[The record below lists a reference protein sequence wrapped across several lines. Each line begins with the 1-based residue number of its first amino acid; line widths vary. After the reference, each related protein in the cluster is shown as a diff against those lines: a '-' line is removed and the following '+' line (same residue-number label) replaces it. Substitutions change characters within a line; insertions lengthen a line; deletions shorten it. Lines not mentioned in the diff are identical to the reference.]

1 MQIHPVP
8 DPRTAT
14 DADIASFIRAY
25 AAAKKSG
32 AIGGPDTGLIDYSEQ
47 EFEAEILKA
56 SYGEETVRDALAGV
70 TNPWGNTMVTPLHE
84 RKALQDFS
92 NISEAPSIRAA
103 LSQNVVQGNRAPK
116 ETPMNPALSDPMS
129 AANRPNPGSLT
140 ANLRGSQM
148 PNQKIDMNEAL
159 IRMGGAM
166 SGVPMLE
173 NLGSSYGEIQDYNRA
188 REKEAFGIEEARRKA
203 IQDRI
208 TASTKAAEASSMSS
222 DEMIQAETSY
232 SQMQE
237 AMAALKSGNL
247 TGPIAGRLGAWLD
260 RSGLTDRYFG
270 NEAGAR
276 RAYMRSILQN
286 IQVDDTLLKTANTK
300 GAISDKEMELFKSP
314 LPKIT
319 DDEGVWKLY
328 IQQRMDVLNKIMG
341 SQGTS
346 SSSNSAVSPEQIA
359 EADKLVNGG

>member
-1 MQIHPVP
+1 MDVNSIP

-14 DADIASFIRAY
+14 DADIKSFITFLSARY
-25 AAAKKSG
+25 AQNQTPFPFSH
-32 AIGGPDTGLIDYSEQ
+32 
-47 EFEAEILKA
+47 FEKV
-56 SYGEETVRDALAGV
+56 YGKETVRDALAGV
-70 TNPWGNTMVTPLHE
+70 TNPFGNSMVTPLHE

-92 NISEAPSIRAA
+92 NISAAPSIRAA
-103 LSQNVVQGNRAPK
+103 LSQNVVQGNRAPQ
-116 ETPMNPALSDPMS
+116 ETPIMNNAALSDPMS
-129 AANRPNPGSLT
+129 AANRPNPGALT
-140 ANLRGSQM
+140 ANARGSQM
-148 PNQKIDMNEAL
+148 PNQKIGMNEAL
-159 IRMGGAM
+159 IRMGGAV

-188 REKEAFGIEEARRKA
+188 REMEAFGIEEARRKA

-260 RSGLTDRYFG
+260 RSGLTDRYSG
-270 NEAGAR
+270 NEAGAK

-328 IQQRMDVLNKIMG
+328 IQQRMDVLSKIMG

-346 SSSNSAVSPEQIA
+346 VSDQDYVIEP
-359 EADKLVNGG
+359 LS